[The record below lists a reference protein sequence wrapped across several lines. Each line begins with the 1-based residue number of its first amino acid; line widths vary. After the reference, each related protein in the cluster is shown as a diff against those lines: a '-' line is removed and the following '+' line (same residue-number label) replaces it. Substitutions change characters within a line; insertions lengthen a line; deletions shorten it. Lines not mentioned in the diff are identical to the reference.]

1 MTRFLWIL
9 AGLCAALGVMIAA
22 PGMRFSILL
31 LFCGAAFFAVLA
43 VLFRFAKTR
52 RWAKICRNVLLIA
65 FCAGLALFLAMERL
79 VLSGA
84 RSDEVPED
92 ISCIIVL
99 GAGVNGTE
107 PSWILRSRLNE
118 ALHLALQYPD
128 IPIIV
133 SGSQG
138 AGEAISEAECMY
150 RALVENRV
158 PAERIWK
165 EEQATSTRTNF
176 AYSYALMRE
185 RGLDPSQPFA
195 FVTSDFHMY
204 RAKLLAD
211 APSACGV
218 AAELQ
223 GGWYGTALTLNY
235 YVREAFALAN
245 EYLFRMD
252 LDL

>member
-52 RWAKICRNVLLIA
+52 RWAKICCNVLLIA

-99 GAGVNGTE
+99 
-107 PSWILRSRLNE
+107 
-118 ALHLALQYPD
+118 
-128 IPIIV
+128 
-133 SGSQG
+133 G

-195 FVTSDFHMY
+195 FVTSDFHVY

-245 EYLFRMD
+245 ESLFRMD